1 MPRRLFFREPLH
13 DFVGLLPGI
22 EVDPPK
28 VHWAAIPV
36 VIDAIRDDVTV
47 VLIKKIRVTA
57 ADV

>member
-1 MPRRLFFREPLH
+1 M
-13 DFVGLLPGI
+13 DFIGLLPGI

-28 VHWAAIPV
+28 VHWAASPV